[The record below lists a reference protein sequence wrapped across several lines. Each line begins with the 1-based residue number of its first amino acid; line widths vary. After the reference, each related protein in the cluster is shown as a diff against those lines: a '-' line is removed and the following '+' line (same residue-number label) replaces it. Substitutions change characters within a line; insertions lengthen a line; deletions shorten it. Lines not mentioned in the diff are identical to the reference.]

1 MEKKIEIINGKVNSK
16 NFSCSMDKEL
26 ATALTFALGGG
37 TPIIRKFFCIILNL
51 KDEWELENY
60 IQDIL
65 LEKAGIE
72 KRKKLS
78 KEMTLVMCDFCVDYF
93 NQELKKKDEHD
104 SNAKNEFRKW
114 IDNAKKIKEEY
125 NEENI

>member
-1 MEKKIEIINGKVNSK
+1 
-16 NFSCSMDKEL
+16 MDKDL
-26 ATALTFALGGG
+26 STALTFALGGG
-37 TPIIRKFFCIILNL
+37 TPIIRKYFCIKFNL

-78 KEMTLVMCDFCVDYF
+78 KDMSKVMSDFCI
-93 NQELKKKDEHD
+93 EHFSNEIKTKNEYD

-114 IDNAKKIKEEY
+114 IDNAKKIKEEFTLIQ
-125 NEENI
+125 EGTTGE

>member
-1 MEKKIEIINGKVNSK
+1 
-16 NFSCSMDKEL
+16 
-26 ATALTFALGGG
+26 
-37 TPIIRKFFCIILNL
+37 
-51 KDEWELENY
+51 
-60 IQDIL
+60 
-65 LEKAGIE
+65 
-72 KRKKLS
+72 
-78 KEMTLVMCDFCVDYF
+78 MTLVMCDFCVDYF